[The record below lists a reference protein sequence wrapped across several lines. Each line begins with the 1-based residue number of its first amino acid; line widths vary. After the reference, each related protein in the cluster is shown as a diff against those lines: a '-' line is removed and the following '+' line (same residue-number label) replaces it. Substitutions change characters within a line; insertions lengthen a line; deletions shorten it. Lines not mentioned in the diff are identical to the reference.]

1 MPDRD
6 TPLSHERA
14 PVRLF
19 VSQPY
24 LRVDNAELAIAF
36 YSAAFNAHLVVK
48 LIEPGGR
55 VAHAELRMGT
65 HGEASLMLS
74 DEYPENNLLG
84 PNARGGS
91 TVAMQ
96 LYVDNVDAV
105 CDRVRAAGGTV
116 MKPPT
121 VDRFGDRGIKV
132 VDPCG
137 HEWLVSE
144 RIETISPEE
153 MQSRFNKNLRN
164 SEHQT
169 RTLLSTRSF
178 IGARAPS
185 WCDMR
190 LSN

>member
-1 MPDRD
+1 MSDSE
-6 TPLSHERA
+6 SHSNSSPRNERV

-19 VSQPY
+19 VPQPY

-36 YSAAFNAHLVVK
+36 YIAAFNAQLVVK
-48 LIEPGGR
+48 LVEPNGR
-55 VAHAELRMGT
+55 VAHAELRLGE

-84 PNARGGS
+84 PNTRGGS

-96 LYVDNVDAV
+96 VYVDNVDAV
-105 CDRVRAAGGTV
+105 CDRVRAAGGAV

-121 VDRFGDRGIKV
+121 TDPFGDRGIKV

-144 RIETISPEE
+144 RVETITPEE
-153 MQSRFNKNLRN
+153 MQERFNKMFA
-164 SEHQT
+164 E
-169 RTLLSTRSF
+169 
-178 IGARAPS
+178 
-185 WCDMR
+185 
-190 LSN
+190 